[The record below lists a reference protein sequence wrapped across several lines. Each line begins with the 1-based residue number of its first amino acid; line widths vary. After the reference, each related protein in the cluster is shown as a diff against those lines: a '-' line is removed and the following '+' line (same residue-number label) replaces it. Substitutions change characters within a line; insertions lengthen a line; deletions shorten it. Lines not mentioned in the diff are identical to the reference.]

1 MQIPINKEIRHYQE
15 EIFLGLNLRQM
26 ICSGAAI
33 AVAVAVYL
41 GLTPLLGHET
51 AGWVCI
57 VAAAPIAA
65 AGFFTYDCLTFE
77 KFLFVVIDSTVIR
90 NDWRLWKTEN
100 KYCKKRFCE
109 QVAPKIILI
118 KRIYFLTINT
128 EIIFYTRFV
137 FMKSSPS
144 NHFIYNNKHHHCND
158 CKMFFKNFS
167 KNFKHIFLK
176 FY

>member
-1 MQIPINKEIRHYQE
+1 M
-15 EIFLGLNLRQM
+15 GLNLRQM

-77 KFLFVVIDSTVIR
+77 KFLLVVIDSTVIR
-90 NDWRLWKTEN
+90 NDWRLMEN
-100 KYCKKRFCE
+100 RKQNIAKRKKVISIE
-109 QVAPKIILI
+109 TK
-118 KRIYFLTINT
+118 
-128 EIIFYTRFV
+128 
-137 FMKSSPS
+137 
-144 NHFIYNNKHHHCND
+144 
-158 CKMFFKNFS
+158 
-167 KNFKHIFLK
+167 
-176 FY
+176 

>member
-26 ICSGAAI
+26 ICS
-33 AVAVAVYL
+33 YL

-77 KFLFVVIDSTVIR
+77 KFLLVVIDSTVIR

-100 KYCKKRFCE
+100 KYCKK
-109 QVAPKIILI
+109 K
-118 KRIYFLTINT
+118 KGD
-128 EIIFYTRFV
+128 
-137 FMKSSPS
+137 
-144 NHFIYNNKHHHCND
+144 KH
-158 CKMFFKNFS
+158 
-167 KNFKHIFLK
+167 
-176 FY
+176 

>member
-1 MQIPINKEIRHYQE
+1 MYDRFAFGQDGHFFCKKEGENLNQNWIVE
-15 EIFLGLNLRQM
+15 NLRQM

-77 KFLFVVIDSTVIR
+77 KFLLIVIDSTIIR

-100 KYCKKRFCE
+100 TYTKK
-109 QVAPKIILI
+109 
-118 KRIYFLTINT
+118 
-128 EIIFYTRFV
+128 
-137 FMKSSPS
+137 KSGKKGD
-144 NHFIYNNKHHHCND
+144 KH
-158 CKMFFKNFS
+158 
-167 KNFKHIFLK
+167 
-176 FY
+176 

>member
-15 EIFLGLNLRQM
+15 EIFLGQM

-77 KFLFVVIDSTVIR
+77 KFLLIVIDSTIIR

-100 KYCKKRFCE
+100 TYTKK
-109 QVAPKIILI
+109 
-118 KRIYFLTINT
+118 
-128 EIIFYTRFV
+128 
-137 FMKSSPS
+137 KSGKKGD
-144 NHFIYNNKHHHCND
+144 KH
-158 CKMFFKNFS
+158 
-167 KNFKHIFLK
+167 
-176 FY
+176 